1 VVRLHVGHPPRN
13 PTQKQVLPY
22 AILSGMRKTV
32 THEPDVGPSDDE
44 IRAFQTATRDL
55 ISVALHSLDAAG
67 EAVSLPQMRLLLTLR
82 DVGPCPST
90 RVAQALGLGASSVTR
105 LADRLAASGHVLRG
119 SDPHHRSVV
128 TLELSD
134 RGRSLVAR
142 VLAWRHEELARILS
156 RIDPVVRAQA
166 ALALMDFHSVV
177 GDGYAAELPGPVP
190 L

>member
-1 VVRLHVGHPPRN
+1 
-13 PTQKQVLPY
+13 
-22 AILSGMRKTV
+22 MRKAEV
-32 THEPDVGPSDDE
+32 HAPDVDPSDDE

-55 ISVALHSLDAAG
+55 ISVALHSLDAEG
-67 EAVSLPQMRLLLTLR
+67 DGVSLPQMRLLLALR
-82 DVGPCPST
+82 DLGRCPSS
-90 RVAQALGLGASSVTR
+90 RVAQALDLGASSVTR

-134 RGRSLVAR
+134 RGRTLVGR

-156 RIDPVVRAQA
+156 RIDPAVRAQA
-166 ALALMDFHSVV
+166 ARALMDFHSVV